1 MARLRSRILWLKEGD
16 ANTKFFHMHARHR
29 KRKNLVVRLR
39 DDECIL
45 INHAEKAA
53 LVDQFFSNL
62 IGRSEDRKRSIDL
75 GALGLPTHNLADL
88 DSPFTEQEVW
98 GTIRTQEST
107 CKAPGT
113 DGQMGSLEDSI
124 KCVGTWN
131 IIKED
136 VLNAMSAIWSRNF
149 ANLHRL
155 NTAYITMVPKRDGA
169 NQVTDFRPISVVH
182 SFAKLVTKVLANRLA
197 KRLNGMVSPIQSTF
211 IQVRFIQD
219 NFMLVQQTSR
229 LLHQQNL
236 ATLLFKLDITKAFD
250 SVSWPFLIEVMQQ
263 MGFGQL
269 WRDHLWASWLFHH
282 TSASQW
288 MSKEKGYNT
297 EEGLDRGIPFPQYC
311 SFLQWMFWV
320 FFSPKLKMLEFCSSC
335 PEKRSYTESLFMP
348 MMWPYSCTPLLLISP
363 ALLIFSTFLGMPLV
377 CTTTPRNQMF
387 ILSDALKRSLWRS
400 KIGCLVQLLPFPAN
414 TWAFLC
420 PCTNYPNNSSCLWW
434 KRLQIV
440 SQAGRLI

>member
-1 MARLRSRILWLKEGD
+1 MMSVSLSIMLKKQLWWISSSLISLVGLKTEIDPLILGLLVCQHITLLIWTHLLQNRKCGEPSGLRSLP
-16 ANTKFFHMHARHR
+16 ARP
-29 KRKNLVVRLR
+29 
-39 DDECIL
+39 
-45 INHAEKAA
+45 
-53 LVDQFFSNL
+53 Q
-62 IGRSEDRKRSIDL
+62 
-75 GALGLPTHNLADL
+75 
-88 DSPFTEQEVW
+88 
-98 GTIRTQEST
+98 
-107 CKAPGT
+107 
-113 DGQMGSLEDSI
+113 GQMGSLEDSI

-155 NTAYITMVPKRDGA
+155 NTAYITMVPKREGA

-288 MSKEKGYNT
+288 MSRKKDT
-297 EEGLDRGIPFPQYC
+297 TQ
-311 SFLQWMFWV
+311 
-320 FFSPKLKMLEFCSSC
+320 
-335 PEKRSYTESLFMP
+335 KR
-348 MMWPYSCTPLLLISP
+348 
-363 ALLIFSTFLGMPLV
+363 A
-377 CTTTPRNQMF
+377 
-387 ILSDALKRSLWRS
+387 
-400 KIGCLVQLLPFPAN
+400 
-414 TWAFLC
+414 
-420 PCTNYPNNSSCLWW
+420 
-434 KRLQIV
+434 
-440 SQAGRLI
+440 

>member
-98 GTIRTQEST
+98 GTIRIQEST

-288 MSKEKGYNT
+288 MSRKKDT
-297 EEGLDRGIPFPQYC
+297 TQ
-311 SFLQWMFWV
+311 
-320 FFSPKLKMLEFCSSC
+320 
-335 PEKRSYTESLFMP
+335 KR
-348 MMWPYSCTPLLLISP
+348 
-363 ALLIFSTFLGMPLV
+363 A
-377 CTTTPRNQMF
+377 
-387 ILSDALKRSLWRS
+387 
-400 KIGCLVQLLPFPAN
+400 
-414 TWAFLC
+414 
-420 PCTNYPNNSSCLWW
+420 
-434 KRLQIV
+434 
-440 SQAGRLI
+440 